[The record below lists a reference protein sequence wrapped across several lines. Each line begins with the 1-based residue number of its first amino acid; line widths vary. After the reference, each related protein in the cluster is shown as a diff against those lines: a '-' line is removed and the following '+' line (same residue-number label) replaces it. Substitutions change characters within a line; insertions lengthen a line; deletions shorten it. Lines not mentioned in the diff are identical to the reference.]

1 MQKTL
6 RCLLV
11 SGLVVVGASSK
22 APVHAVPFPVTS
34 SEAIAD
40 SKPIAQVWHYG
51 WGGGAVLAG
60 AAIGLFAGAALAS
73 SAYPY
78 GYYGYPYYRAYYP
91 AYYPSWGYRRVYWL
105 PPSVL
110 RSAVLGI
117 PPRLLRGL
125 SASLLASRRLSP
137 RIWSLVVRYRSQP
150 HQGAARWC
158 GSKSA
163 PT

>member
-22 APVHAVPFPVTS
+22 SPVHAVPFPVTS

-73 SAYPY
+73 SAYNYYP
-78 GYYGYPYYRAYYP
+78 YYGYPYYRAYYP
-91 AYYPSWGYRRVYWL
+91 AYYPYWGYRHVYYARPYLGYRPYWGYRRAYYARPYW
-105 PPSVL
+105 
-110 RSAVLGI
+110 GY
-117 PPRLLRGL
+117 
-125 SASLLASRRLSP
+125 RRAYYGG
-137 RIWSLVVRYRSQP
+137 YRRAYW
-150 HQGAARWC
+150 HRVGYRRAYGRWW
-158 GSKSA
+158 
-163 PT
+163 

>member
-11 SGLVVVGASSK
+11 SGMVVVGASSK
-22 APVHAVPFPVTS
+22 SPVHAVPFPVTS

-78 GYYGYPYYRAYYP
+78 GYYGYPVLSRVL
-91 AYYPSWGYRRVYWL
+91 PSLLSIHGISARLLRSAL
-105 PPSVL
+105 LGISPSVL
-110 RSAVLGI
+110 RSAVLGL
-117 PPRLLRGL
+117 PPSLLRASVLGLPPSLLRRL

-137 RIWSLVVRYRSQP
+137 RIWSLVVR
-150 HQGAARWC
+150 
-158 GSKSA
+158 
-163 PT
+163 